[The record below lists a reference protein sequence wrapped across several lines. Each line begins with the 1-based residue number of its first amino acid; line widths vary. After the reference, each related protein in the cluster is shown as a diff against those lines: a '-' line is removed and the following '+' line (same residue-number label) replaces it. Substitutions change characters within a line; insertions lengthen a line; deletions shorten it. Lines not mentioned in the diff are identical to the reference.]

1 MIDYQIGTKVL
12 GDWEIIRL
20 IGEGSYGK
28 VFELKKN
35 SFGVESKAALKM
47 IRIPKNH
54 SEIKDALSDGMDE
67 KSVTTYF
74 RDIVELFVREIAIM
88 TELKSHPNIVTCE
101 DYSVMDHEGTIG
113 WDILI
118 RMELLTPLTEH
129 AMSHKMTQNDV
140 KNIAIDMCEA
150 LVFCQKKALI
160 HRDIKRIIFS

>member
-1 MIDYQIGTKVL
+1 MIQ
-12 GDWEIIRL
+12 
-20 IGEGSYGK
+20 
-28 VFELKKN
+28 
-35 SFGVESKAALKM
+35 
-47 IRIPKNH
+47 IPKNH

-113 WDILI
+113 RDILI

-150 LVFCQKKALI
+150 LVFCP
-160 HRDIKRIIFS
+160 S